1 VSKRLPFA
9 ERTRPRCS
17 NPVQGRQKMHFQT
30 QAPARNPSCSTTS
43 TSERSASGLVLA
55 CVILAACANAS
66 SPLSALE
73 GDQKPAP
80 KSNPVKPRA
89 AGPGSGTTPAG
100 AGNADLL
107 QRRRRGIAEH
117 IEAHYYLRGLISGG
131 AAKIV
136 DAKLAGP
143 FEDTVTDRHLFSPNV
158 TSTATW
164 YCVTA
169 KLMVPI
175 PAYPRAE
182 IRVEHPP
189 EGGERM
195 TARIS
200 HVVDFPRCKN
210 ADYKPFPEMEQLRV
224 QRRRA
229 LGHED

>member
-1 VSKRLPFA
+1 MHLSTPPA
-9 ERTRPRCS
+9 
-17 NPVQGRQKMHFQT
+17 PVM
-30 QAPARNPSCSTTS
+30 ARNPSCSTAS
-43 TSERSASGLVLA
+43 TSRRSSRGLVLS
-55 CVILAACANAS
+55 CVILAACAVTG

-73 GDQKPAP
+73 GDQKPVP

-89 AGPGSGTTPAG
+89 AGPGSGTAPAG
-100 AGNADLL
+100 AGNANLL
-107 QRRRRGIAEH
+107 QRRRRGIAEN

-143 FEDTVTDRHLFSPNV
+143 FEATVTDRHLFSPNV

-175 PAYPRAE
+175 PAYPHAE
-182 IRVEHPP
+182 IRVEHRP

-195 TARIS
+195 TAKIS

-210 ADYKPFPEMEQLRV
+210 ADYKPFPELEQLRV

-229 LGHED
+229 LGHAD

>member
-1 VSKRLPFA
+1 MHLPA
-9 ERTRPRCS
+9 TR
-17 NPVQGRQKMHFQT
+17 
-30 QAPARNPSCSTTS
+30 APALARNPSCSTTS
-43 TSERSASGLVLA
+43 ASRRSSRGLVLA
-55 CVILAACANAS
+55 CLMLAACAIAS

-80 KSNPVKPRA
+80 KSNPVKPRTA
-89 AGPGSGTTPAG
+89 APGSGTAPAG
-100 AGNADLL
+100 AGSADLL
-107 QRRRRGIAEH
+107 QRRRRGIAEN

-143 FEDTVTDRHLFSPNV
+143 FEDKVTDRHLFAPNV

-175 PAYPRAE
+175 PSYPRAE
-182 IRVEHPP
+182 IRVEPRP

-195 TARIS
+195 TAKIS
-200 HVVDFPRCKN
+200 HVVEFPRCKSV
-210 ADYKPFPEMEQLRV
+210 DYKPFPELEQLRV

-229 LGHED
+229 LGHAD

>member
-1 VSKRLPFA
+1 MHLPT
-9 ERTRPRCS
+9 TR
-17 NPVQGRQKMHFQT
+17 
-30 QAPARNPSCSTTS
+30 APALACNPSRVTAS
-43 TSERSASGLVLA
+43 TSRRSSGGLVLA
-55 CVILAACANAS
+55 CVILAACVIAS

-73 GDQKPAP
+73 GNQKPAP
-80 KSNPVKPRA
+80 KGNPVKPRA
-89 AGPGSGTTPAG
+89 AAPGSGTAPAG
-100 AGNADLL
+100 AAAGNADLL
-107 QRRRRGIAEH
+107 QRRRRGIAEN

-131 AAKIV
+131 AAKII

-229 LGHED
+229 LGHAD

>member
-1 VSKRLPFA
+1 
-9 ERTRPRCS
+9 
-17 NPVQGRQKMHFQT
+17 M
-30 QAPARNPSCSTTS
+30 
-43 TSERSASGLVLA
+43 ASL
-55 CVILAACANAS
+55 ILAACAVAS

-73 GDQKPAP
+73 SEQKPAP
-80 KSNPVKPRA
+80 KSGPAKPR
-89 AGPGSGTTPAG
+89 PAG
-100 AGNADLL
+100 ARSGTAPAGAAPAAPDLL
-107 QRRRRGIAEH
+107 QRRRRSIAEN
-117 IEAHYYLRGLISGG
+117 IEGHYYLRGLISGG

-143 FEDTVTDRHLFSPNV
+143 FEDKVTDRHLFSPNV

-175 PAYPRAE
+175 PSYPRAE
-182 IRVEHPP
+182 IRVEPRP

-195 TARIS
+195 TAKIS

-210 ADYKPFPEMEQLRV
+210 VDYKLFPEIEQLRV

-229 LGHED
+229 LGHAD

>member
-1 VSKRLPFA
+1 MESDWSAVGLRFRVDEAGRQWVSGCRLRSAPVRVVPT
-9 ERTRPRCS
+9 E
-17 NPVQGRQKMHFQT
+17 VQGKQNMHLSVS
-30 QAPARNPSCSTTS
+30 R
-43 TSERSASGLVLA
+43 RSSGGPVLA
-55 CVILAACANAS
+55 CLILAACAIAS

-89 AGPGSGTTPAG
+89 AAPGSGTTPAG

-107 QRRRRGIAEH
+107 QRPQRGIAEN

-143 FEDTVTDRHLFSPNV
+143 FEATVTDRHLFSPNV

-164 YCVTA
+164 HCVTA

-175 PAYPRAE
+175 PSYPRA
-182 IRVEHPP
+182 
-189 EGGERM
+189 
-195 TARIS
+195 
-200 HVVDFPRCKN
+200 
-210 ADYKPFPEMEQLRV
+210 
-224 QRRRA
+224 
-229 LGHED
+229 

>member
-1 VSKRLPFA
+1 
-9 ERTRPRCS
+9 
-17 NPVQGRQKMHFQT
+17 MHFPT
-30 QAPARNPSCSTTS
+30 TRAPTLARNPSCSTTTS
-43 TSERSASGLVLA
+43 TSGQSAGALVLA
-55 CVILAACANAS
+55 CLMLAACAIAS

-73 GDQKPAP
+73 RDQKLAP

-143 FEDTVTDRHLFSPNV
+143 FEATVTDRHLFSPNV

-182 IRVEHPP
+182 IRVQHPP
-189 EGGERM
+189 GGGERM

-200 HVVDFPRCKN
+200 HVIDFPRCKN

-229 LGHED
+229 LGHAD

>member
-1 VSKRLPFA
+1 
-9 ERTRPRCS
+9 
-17 NPVQGRQKMHFQT
+17 MHLSGS
-30 QAPARNPSCSTTS
+30 R
-43 TSERSASGLVLA
+43 RSSGGLVLS
-55 CVILAACANAS
+55 CLILAACAIAS

-80 KSNPVKPRA
+80 KSNPAKPRA
-89 AGPGSGTTPAG
+89 APGSGTPPAG
-100 AGNADLL
+100 AVTGNADLL
-107 QRRRRGIAEH
+107 QRRRRGIAEN
-117 IEAHYYLRGLISGG
+117 IEAHYYLRGMISGG

-143 FEDTVTDRHLFSPNV
+143 FEDRVTDVHLFSPNV

-175 PAYPRAE
+175 PSYPRAE
-182 IRVEHPP
+182 IRVVHPP
-189 EGGERM
+189 GGGERM

-200 HVVDFPRCKN
+200 HVVEFPRCKN

-229 LGHED
+229 LGHAD

>member
-1 VSKRLPFA
+1 
-9 ERTRPRCS
+9 
-17 NPVQGRQKMHFQT
+17 
-30 QAPARNPSCSTTS
+30 
-43 TSERSASGLVLA
+43 
-55 CVILAACANAS
+55 
-66 SPLSALE
+66 LSALE

-107 QRRRRGIAEH
+107 QRRRRGIAEN

-175 PAYPRAE
+175 PSYPRAE

-229 LGHED
+229 LGHAD

>member
-1 VSKRLPFA
+1 MHLPT
-9 ERTRPRCS
+9 TRA
-17 NPVQGRQKMHFQT
+17 PVLV
-30 QAPARNPSCSTTS
+30 RNPCCSTTS
-43 TSERSASGLVLA
+43 LALA
-55 CVILAACANAS
+55 CLILAACAVAS
-66 SPLSALE
+66 SPLSTLE
-73 GDQKPAP
+73 SDQKPAQ
-80 KSNPVKPRA
+80 KSGPAKPR
-89 AGPGSGTTPAG
+89 PAG
-100 AGNADLL
+100 ARSGTAPAGAAPAAPDLL
-107 QRRRRGIAEH
+107 QRRRRGIAEN

-136 DAKLAGP
+136 DAKPAGP

-182 IRVEHPP
+182 IRVEHPSA
-189 EGGERM
+189 GGERM

-229 LGHED
+229 LGHAD

>member
-1 VSKRLPFA
+1 MYLPTTRA
-9 ERTRPRCS
+9 PVLERY
-17 NPVQGRQKMHFQT
+17 
-30 QAPARNPSCSTTS
+30 PSCSTTS
-43 TSERSASGLVLA
+43 TSRRSAGDLVLA
-55 CVILAACANAS
+55 CLILAACAIAS

-73 GDQKPAP
+73 GDQKSPP
-80 KSNPVKPRA
+80 KSNPAKPRA
-89 AGPGSGTTPAG
+89 AAPGSGTAPAG

-107 QRRRRGIAEH
+107 QRRRRGIAEN

-143 FEDTVTDRHLFSPNV
+143 FEDKVTDVHLFSPNV

-175 PAYPRAE
+175 PSYPRAE

-200 HVVDFPRCKN
+200 HVVEFPRCKN

-229 LGHED
+229 LGHAD